1 MPQAPGALG
10 CRARGGGHPPPST
23 KPLRLPGPGEKGLYF
38 RGVYTPGVVYE
49 VLVGQM
55 SSAMPSTVLGWSP
68 GTDPSFQ
75 VEQILL
81 PSA

>member
-1 MPQAPGALG
+1 MATRRPAPNPCGSQDL
-10 CRARGGGHPPPST
+10 
-23 KPLRLPGPGEKGLYF
+23 GEKGLHF

-55 SSAMPSTVLGWSP
+55 SSAMPSIVLGWSP
-68 GTDPSFQ
+68 GTNPSFQ